1 MSFFFFGNVVL
12 YIYAFG
18 PALKFRLRSPEVE
31 PRDEMRLV
39 IALRLTVSF
48 LISSVAFLND
58 KVLGVGLVYFEFL
71 DLDTS
76 LFDYS
81 KRLYCN

>member
-12 YIYAFG
+12 YVYAFG

-31 PRDEMRLV
+31 PWDEMRLV

-48 LISSVAFLND
+48 LTSSVAFLND